1 MRTTIDSSGRVVIPK
16 PLRDALG
23 LVQCEVELTPD
34 GAGVRIEPVLGSGTV
49 ERRGRLVIDS
59 DVRLDD
65 DESARFVSLITGET
79 DRNSQLQGSG
89 SLRPGGGVVVR

>member
-1 MRTTIDSSGRVVIPK
+1 MRTTIDKAGRLVIPK

-23 LVQCEVELTPD
+23 LVEGEVELTPD
-34 GAGVRIEPVLGSGTV
+34 GAGVRIEPVPGSGTV

-65 DESARFVSLITGET
+65 DDVRT
-79 DRNSQLQGSG
+79 
-89 SLRPGGGVVVR
+89 LRLADQW